1 MFVQDLHEG
10 VRKHKPVHKLYNK
23 VAESLMEACK
33 ELKLTTEIPEIRKD
47 VELTNKRWENLN
59 EELKEKSKKLSS
71 YKQGTFYECGV
82 SVSITENVLSQNPH
96 TSGLTSLKYDTT
108 Y

>member
-1 MFVQDLHEG
+1 MNERILLYVQDLHED

-47 VELTNKRWENLN
+47 VQLTETRWENLN
-59 EELKEKSKKLSS
+59 NELKEKSKKLSS
-71 YKQGTFYECGV
+71 YKQGIFYY
-82 SVSITENVLSQNPH
+82 LR
-96 TSGLTSLKYDTT
+96 
-108 Y
+108 

>member
-1 MFVQDLHEG
+1 MKISFFVQDLHEG

-47 VELTNKRWENLN
+47 VEITNKRWENLN

-71 YKQGTFYECGV
+71 YKQGIVLYRCWIDV
-82 SVSITENVLSQNPH
+82 SPAVSCRKDVKGKI
-96 TSGLTSLKYDTT
+96 
-108 Y
+108 

>member
-1 MFVQDLHEG
+1 MKIPFFVQDLHEG

-47 VELTNKRWENLN
+47 VEITNKRWENLN

-71 YKQGTFYECGV
+71 YKQGILLYRCWIDV
-82 SVSITENVLSQNPH
+82 SPAVSSRMGKI
-96 TSGLTSLKYDTT
+96 
-108 Y
+108 